1 MTFLN
6 PWVLWL
12 LLLVPVLGGLYV
24 VLQQR
29 RKTYAVRFTNLELL
43 ETVAPRRP
51 GWRRHV
57 APVLFLITLVLL
69 IGAAARPVATLRVP
83 REQASIMLVMDVS
96 GSMASTDLD
105 PNRIVA
111 AKDAAQ
117 EFLDSLPDRMRV
129 GLVSF
134 SDYATLVTPLTTDK
148 EIVDE
153 ALENLRVRGGTAMGD
168 GMAVALDQIDIE
180 RQAGQEVPASMLV
193 LSDGET
199 NRGAPP
205 EQVAQAAMEARVPVY
220 VIGVGT
226 EEGAIQRAG
235 DQLVRSQLNREELE
249 LVATLTGGRYFESTT
264 SESLEEIY
272 RSVGSSLGFR
282 EERRELTPQ
291 VVGLA
296 AVFLVATAALSLL
309 WFQRLP

>member
-12 LLLVPVLGGLYV
+12 LLLVPVLGGLYL

-96 GSMASTDLD
+96 GSMASTDLE

-111 AKDAAQ
+111 AKDAAK
-117 EFLDSLPDRMRV
+117 EFLGSLPDRMRV

-168 GMAVALDQIDIE
+168 GMAVALDQIDVE

>member
-6 PWVLWL
+6 PWALWL
-12 LLLVPVLGGLYV
+12 LLLVPVLGALYV

-69 IGAAARPVATLRVP
+69 IGAAARPMATVRVP

-111 AKDAAQ
+111 AKDAAR

-148 EIVDE
+148 QTVDE

-168 GMAVALDQIDIE
+168 GMAVALDQIDVE

-205 EQVAQAAMEARVPVY
+205 EQVAQAAVEARVPVY

-235 DQLVRSQLNREELE
+235 DQLVRSQLNRAELE
-249 LVATLTGGRYFESTT
+249 SVASLTGGRYFESTT

-291 VVGLA
+291 FVGLA
-296 AVFLVATAALSLL
+296 AVFLVATAVLSLL

>member
-1 MTFLN
+1 MSFIN

-12 LLLVPVLGGLYV
+12 LLLVPVLGALYV

-57 APVLFLITLVLL
+57 APVLFLLTFIML

-111 AKDAAQ
+111 AKNAAR
-117 EFLDSLPDRMRV
+117 EFLDSLPGRMRV

-148 EIVDE
+148 DVVDE
-153 ALENLRVRGGTAMGD
+153 AVDNLRVRGGTAMGD
-168 GMAVALDQIDIE
+168 GMAVALDQIEVE
-180 RQAGQEVPASMLV
+180 RRGGRQVPASLLV

-199 NRGAPP
+199 NRGTPP
-205 EQVAQAAMEARVPVY
+205 DQVAQAAQAAKVPVY
-220 VIGVGT
+220 LIGIGT
-226 EEGAIQRAG
+226 EEGALQRAG
-235 DQLVRSQLNREELE
+235 DQLVRSQLNRAELE
-249 LVATLTGGRYFESTT
+249 SVASLTGGRYFESTT

-272 RSVGSSLGFR
+272 LSVGSSLGFR

-291 VVGLA
+291 VVGMA
-296 AVFLVATAALSLL
+296 AVFLVATAVLSLL

>member
-12 LLLVPVLGGLYV
+12 LLLVPLLGGLYL

>member
-12 LLLVPVLGGLYV
+12 LLLVPVLGGLYL

-57 APVLFLITLVLL
+57 APVLFLFTLVLL

-180 RQAGQEVPASMLV
+180 RQAGQQVPASMLV

>member
-1 MTFLN
+1 MSFLN

-12 LLLVPVLGGLYV
+12 LLLVPVLGALYA

-57 APVLFLITLVLL
+57 APVLFLVTLVLL
-69 IGAAARPVATLRVP
+69 IGAAARPMATLRVP

-111 AKDAAQ
+111 AKDAAR

-148 EIVDE
+148 ETVDE

-168 GMAVALDQIDIE
+168 GMAVALDQIDVE
-180 RQAGQEVPASMLV
+180 RQSGQEVPASMLV

-235 DQLVRSQLNREELE
+235 DQLVRSQLNRAELE
-249 LVATLTGGRYFESTT
+249 SVASLTGGRYFESTT

-296 AVFLVATAALSLL
+296 AVFLVVTAGLSLL